1 MFPPNFIQPV
11 DPNDPAWA
19 NCKAGAMALNVIAQT
34 QITPSDYDVL
44 NCDGTVRTESS
55 VGVVLQ
61 GSTQPIPV
69 CVQGTAIELD
79 GFDVCYDG
87 VPAHIEI
94 IRDET
99 TGVIDR
105 YVAHYKDGSGT
116 IVDPADM
123 TLVGNCPVTE
133 TYDVCDVINATI
145 TGDIT
150 YTITGAD
157 VALST
162 LTGLTFT
169 NDTVKYF
176 WTDFGNG
183 FSDVGSLPS
192 AIYNDGHYEIKTYAV
207 MRSGNKLLIAAKEID
222 VVGGV
227 ITLVGANPQPVVNS
241 YPVSVGTAKQEYS
254 GSTPVGTPKNP
265 DGSDYTVQGTL
276 AWNCPAIIDD
286 LEDNAEWN
294 PDPEPKELLIPH
306 VSGCIKRTTPGVT
319 TQVCSPDVHNY
330 SFAASDLI
338 GATKIADDGNG
349 NFTIVQELSPSA
361 AAAGLYLEMLLYMA
375 APNARTFEDVG
386 GFAQF
391 YFHTGN
397 IDNILNFPATNTVQ
411 YDLHLEPGVSDTPG
425 LLPAP
430 CVDSI
435 DDATYQSSAANLK
448 GVFDGATLNTQ
459 LPNNLPAD
467 FVVTIYGTT
476 GVITEESVQYIPA
489 KQFVRELADGSFD
502 EFYRTP
508 GDINTAIDF
517 DIATDIFSSTCFEE
531 KKADFV
537 ECTTIVGANTVTEG
551 TDANLIAAGEVATGG
566 GTITTYH
573 TMLGNPGLNL
583 AGTASGGAIVGGL
596 NVNIGTAITGAQFT
610 YTVNVGSDADPG
622 DPADF
627 AVLVWDNV
635 AGTSVTAT
643 SIVTALPYSGFDAQG
658 TGLNYP
664 IYGYP
669 NPVTNPYTIVWTGDL
684 PVGDY
689 TVVFLNQN
697 QGITD
702 NVTVSIAHNI
712 VAGGTPVVTKAQLMA
727 LDECTIA
734 ALTPEPV
741 VDPVLL
747 PGGAIIV
754 NTAALSVIAPANT
767 RSFSVKPLIID
778 SNATAL
784 TVTPLYDIS
793 FDNGTTWL
801 LNIDGGDTNGEGNR
815 YRTAITN
822 VVIRPSL
829 IVPNQRVYIKWDEA

>member
-11 DPNDPAWA
+11 DPSDPAWA

-34 QITPSDYDVL
+34 QITPSDYDAL

-55 VGVVLQ
+55 LGVVLQ

-116 IVDPADM
+116 VVDPADLTM
-123 TLVGNCPVTE
+123 VSNCPVTE
-133 TYDVCDVINATI
+133 TREVCDVLTATVGGTI
-145 TGDIT
+145 PYTLTTNDVAIAYTPSVVLTGDT
-150 YTITGAD
+150 
-157 VALST
+157 AL
-162 LTGLTFT
+162 F
-169 NDTVKYF
+169 Y
-176 WTDFGNG
+176 WTDFGDGYN
-183 FSDVGSLPS
+183 DVGNAPS
-192 AIYNDGHYEIKTYAV
+192 HTYTADGHYEIKTYAV
-207 MRSGNKLLIAAKEID
+207 MASGNKILLAAKEI
-222 VVGGV
+222 V
-227 ITLVGANPQPVVNS
+227 ITAGVVTIATANPQTVNRV
-241 YPVSVGTAKQEYS
+241 YKVSVGSAMQEYS

-286 LEDNAEWN
+286 LEDNGEWN
-294 PDPEPKELLIPH
+294 P
-306 VSGCIKRTTPGVT
+306 
-319 TQVCSPDVHNY
+319 
-330 SFAASDLI
+330 
-338 GATKIADDGNG
+338 
-349 NFTIVQELSPSA
+349 
-361 AAAGLYLEMLLYMA
+361 
-375 APNARTFEDVG
+375 
-386 GFAQF
+386 
-391 YFHTGN
+391 
-397 IDNILNFPATNTVQ
+397 
-411 YDLHLEPGVSDTPG
+411 
-425 LLPAP
+425 
-430 CVDSI
+430 
-435 DDATYQSSAANLK
+435 
-448 GVFDGATLNTQ
+448 
-459 LPNNLPAD
+459 
-467 FVVTIYGTT
+467 
-476 GVITEESVQYIPA
+476 EE
-489 KQFVRELADGSFD
+489 
-502 EFYRTP
+502 
-508 GDINTAIDF
+508 
-517 DIATDIFSSTCFEE
+517 
-531 KKADFV
+531 KADFV
-537 ECTTIVGANTVTEG
+537 ECTTIIGANTVTEG
-551 TDANLIAAGEVATGG
+551 TDANLIAAVATGG
-566 GTITTYH
+566 GGTVTPYH

-583 AGTASGGAIVGGL
+583 AGTASGGAIGGGL
-596 NVNIGTAITGAQFT
+596 NVNVGTSITGAQFT
-610 YTVNVGSDADPG
+610 YTVNVGSDSDPG
-622 DPADF
+622 DPADL
-627 AVLVWDNV
+627 AVVVWDNV
-635 AGTSVTAT
+635 AGTSVAAT
-643 SIVTALPYSGFDAQG
+643 SIVTALPYVFDAQG

-712 VAGGTPVVTKAQLMA
+712 VPGGTLVTTKAQVVA
-727 LDECTIA
+727 LDQCTIN
-734 ALTPEPV
+734 ALTPAPV

-754 NTAALSVIAPANT
+754 NTAALAVIAPANT

-801 LNIDGGDTNGEGNR
+801 VNIDGGDTNGEGNR
-815 YRTAITN
+815 YRTSITN